1 MEKRRFGVGVDISS
15 LEKAFGLF
23 EEFRKDMKTE
33 RDKAGAFQA
42 FEFCFELSWKITKR
56 ILAESGQETG
66 SPKDTFRKAA
76 LEKLIEDPEIWF
88 DFLNKRNLTVHTYNF
103 VNLELVLSCFD
114 SFAEEVRKLMEKIK
128 NNLE

>member
-1 MEKRRFGVGVDISS
+1 MKDIDISP
-15 LEKAFGLF
+15 LEKAFKLF

-33 RDKAGAFQA
+33 RDKAGAVQA

-56 ILAESGQETG
+56 ILAARGQESG